1 MTPGE
6 SPHVLCGWVAWGIH
20 VARASLPWWGGGS
33 REIQTEEGDQNN
45 PLEKA
50 DIPFLGKEG
59 GDIPPNS
66 LQLEFPR
73 LSKPHVFG
81 PVDSWPQL

>member
-1 MTPGE
+1 MCFVGGWHGGYMWPGH
-6 SPHVLCGWVAWGIH
+6 PCH
-20 VARASLPWWGGGS
+20 GGVEAAG
-33 REIQTEEGDQNN
+33 EIQTEEGDQNN

-73 LSKPHVFG
+73 LSKSHVFG